1 MSRLDSQI
9 AAVQRKLTLG
19 LFIDWLA
26 ASGLVLAALLLL
38 TVFVERAAHV
48 AVPAKA
54 LWVAVGLTVVVALVV
69 AILHRPS
76 EKAAAVAI
84 DQRLDLKEKFS
95 TALSV
100 RHMND
105 PFAQAV
111 VLDAEQTADRVQPTG
126 HFRLQF
132 PRTGYATLSV
142 GGVALLA
149 FLLLPEMDLLGLK
162 AKQKANW
169 EQEQQIALTKETI
182 KQTIAKVESL
192 PLSIRNNEEIRIGK
206 FELEKMLN
214 HPMPDESAAKRRRM
228 ELLGTMDEALRNQAE
243 AAKAYAQAQRN
254 QSMFKSMNPPADE
267 KGPVADAQRAL
278 AKGDFKEAVEK
289 LKDAAQKF
297 DQMSQQ
303 DKQAAVQQMQALAQQ
318 MAQMAQDKQAEQK
331 MAQAL
336 QQMGATQEQIKKAQD
351 LVQQAAQGNK
361 QAQQQLQQLQQ
372 QMAQQMNQGQGATQ
386 QQMQQLQKAMQQAQ
400 QAANAQSQAGQMSQ
414 AAQAMAQA
422 MQQMQA
428 GGAQGGQQQMADAQQ
443 MMQGV
448 MDQMEAIQQ
457 DAQAI
462 AAAQK
467 ALMDAIAQANGEGE
481 GDFDG
486 EGRIGEWKAG
496 DPKGRGAG
504 QGGPGI
510 GWGGGLGKS
519 PAPFGVKQ
527 ERSKTFYD
535 PKGEHLASML
545 VKDRSVKG
553 ESKLQLQKIAEAAEA
568 EEGDDIDE
576 SALDRRSQQVKRNYF
591 RVMADE
597 AKGQ

>member
-26 ASGLVLAALLLL
+26 VSGLVLAALLLL
-38 TVFVERAAHV
+38 TVLVEKATHV
-48 AVPAKA
+48 AIPAKA
-54 LWVAVGLTVVVALVV
+54 LWVAVGLTVVAALIV
-69 AILHRPS
+69 AIQHRPT

-84 DQRLDLKEKFS
+84 DERLALKEKFS

-100 RHMND
+100 RHMKD

-111 VLDAEQTADRVQPTG
+111 VLDAELTAERVQPLG
-126 HFRLQF
+126 HFRLRF

-142 GGVALLA
+142 GGLALLA
-149 FLLLPEMDLLGLK
+149 LLLPQMDLLGREERRK
-162 AKQKANW
+162 AQLV
-169 EQEQQIALTKETI
+169 QEQQIAMTKETI
-182 KQTIAKVESL
+182 RQTIAKVESL
-192 PLSIRNNEEIRIGK
+192 PLGLRNSEEIRLGK

-214 HPMPDESAAKRRRM
+214 HPMPDESVVKRRQL
-228 ELLGTMDEALRNQAE
+228 ELLGKMDEALRNQAE

-254 QSMFKSMNPPADE
+254 QAMFRSMSPPADE

-297 DQMSQQ
+297 DQMSQPE
-303 DKQAAVQQMQALAQQ
+303 KQAAMQQMQALAQQ

-336 QQMGATQEQIKKAQD
+336 QQMGATQEQIKKAQE

-372 QMAQQMNQGQGATQ
+372 QMAQQMNKGQGATQ

-422 MQQMQA
+422 MQRMQA
-428 GGAQGGQQQMADAQQ
+428 GGAQSGGQQMAGAQQ

-448 MDQMEAIQQ
+448 MDQLEAMQQ
-457 DAQAI
+457 DAEAI

-481 GDFDG
+481 GDFEG
-486 EGRIGEWKAG
+486 EPRIGEWQAG
-496 DPKGRGAG
+496 DSKRRGAG

-553 ESKLQLQKIAEAAEA
+553 ESKLELQKIAEAAQA

-597 AKGQ
+597 AKGK